1 MIKKYFTTTLRHLW
15 RHRLFTALNV
25 FGLAISISSCWIIYR
40 IVGYEYSYEKGLSNR
55 KNTYRLITGFVFDEK
70 EQYNGGVSKPLYRGI
85 REQIAGLDNVVPVFG
100 IWLKSLQ
107 VNSPNEKPLTIDE
120 PADIAATDST
130 YFNMLSYHWIAGKKS
145 TALAAP
151 ESVVLTES
159 RAKKYFPNKKPEEIL
174 NQTITYYGWR
184 DTVTRKVTGIVA
196 DYETASEFT
205 TREFC
210 SLPTKAYD
218 LAMWTNTNG
227 SDKLYLQI
235 KDGINADK
243 LLKQIDDLSAK
254 KRKEFEQNQA
264 DNFKYKEW
272 YELLPLSESH
282 FSTYINE
289 YGIRKASKPVLY
301 GLTGIALFLLA
312 LACINYINMS
322 IASIPQRAKEI
333 GVRKTLGS
341 NKAQLIGQF
350 LCETLIT
357 TFLAGILSYA
367 FSQLGFWM
375 LKDIIPPGVTPS
387 GSILQLIAFI
397 LVLSITVMALAG
409 LYPGWL
415 ITRVKAVNVFRNSS
429 FKQKNSKGFSLQK
442 VLIVFQFVIALVFI
456 TSAIIVGKQMHYA
469 ITTDMGFNKDAVVLV
484 DIPWKYSS
492 EKKYENKQF
501 ALLAELKT
509 IPGIQNI
516 SLGREPMTNN
526 YSSSQFEYARDSK
539 EPIKRQVF
547 RKWVDTAYL
556 NLYQMKLLAG
566 RNIRTS
572 DTANEYVINETAM
585 HAFGFASPQDAIGK
599 MIGQQNEKF
608 PIVGV
613 VKDFHMQDFYTTI
626 DPMALESDKDNL
638 TTFNIKLSSDASQ
651 WQKTLKAIEKK
662 WYEFYP
668 PESFSYKFYDEAIA
682 QMYQQEQHLTRL
694 IDLATAISIFIS
706 CLGLF
711 GLTVLTAFQRTKEI
725 GIRKVLGASVAGI
738 VHLLSKEYMVLII
751 IAIGI
756 STPMAWWAMNKWLE
770 KFAYRITI
778 EWWMF
783 LLAGIIAIIIAL
795 ITVSFQSIKAA
806 IANPVKSLRTE

>member
-1 MIKKYFTTTLRHLW
+1 
-15 RHRLFTALNV
+15 LFTGLNV

-40 IVGYEYSYEKGLSNR
+40 IVGYEYSYEKSLPN
-55 KNTYRLITGFVFDEK
+55 KNNTYRLITGFVFDEK
-70 EQYNGGVSKPLYRGI
+70 EQYNGGVCKPLYKGI
-85 REQIAGLDNVVPVFG
+85 REQVAGLDNVVPVFG
-100 IWLKSLQ
+100 LWQKSLE
-107 VNSPNEKPLTIDE
+107 VNSPNEKPLSIDE
-120 PADIAATDST
+120 PSEIAATDST
-130 YFNMLSYHWIAGKKS
+130 YFDMLPYRWILGNKS
-145 TALAAP
+145 TALSAP
-151 ESVVLTES
+151 ETVVLTES
-159 RAKKYFPNKKPEEIL
+159 RAKKYFPNKKPDELL
-174 NQTITYYGWR
+174 NKTITYYGWR
-184 DTVTRKVTGIVA
+184 DTVTRRVTGIVA
-196 DYETASEFT
+196 DYDAPSEFT
-205 TREFC
+205 TQEFC
-210 SLPTKAYD
+210 SLPTRAYD
-218 LAMWTNTNG
+218 LATWTNTNG
-227 SDKLYLQI
+227 SDKVYLQI
-235 KDGINADK
+235 RKGTDK
-243 LLKQIDDLSAK
+243 NKIIKQIDDLAAR
-254 KRKEFEQNQA
+254 KRKEFEQTQA

-282 FSTYINE
+282 FSTYVNE
-289 YGIRKASKPVLY
+289 YGVRKASKPVLY
-301 GLTGIALFLLA
+301 GLTGIAIFLLV

-341 NKAQLIGQF
+341 NRTQLIGQF

-357 TFLAGILSYA
+357 AFLGGILSYA

-375 LKDIIPPGVTPS
+375 LKDIIPPGITPLTS
-387 GSILQLIAFI
+387 LLQLGIFI
-397 LVLSITVMALAG
+397 LALSVMVMALAG
-409 LYPGWL
+409 FYPGWL
-415 ITRVKAVNVFRNSS
+415 ITKVKAVNVFKNSS
-429 FKQKNSKGFSLQK
+429 FRQKNKQGFSLQK

-484 DIPWKYSS
+484 DIPWKYSTD
-492 EKKYENKQF
+492 KKYDNKQF
-501 ALLAELKT
+501 SLLAELKT
-509 IPGIQNI
+509 VPGVQDI
-516 SLGREPMTNN
+516 SLGREPMTSN
-526 YSSSQFEYARDSK
+526 YSSSQFEYAREGK
-539 EPIKRQVF
+539 ESVKRQVF

-566 RNIRTS
+566 RNIHAS
-572 DTANEYVINETAM
+572 DTVNEYVINETAM
-585 HAFGFASPQDAIGK
+585 HAFGFVSPQDAIGK
-599 MIGQQNEKF
+599 MIGQQNQKF

-626 DPMALESDKDNL
+626 DPMAFENDKDRL
-638 TTFNIKLSSDASQ
+638 TTFNIKLGSDASH
-651 WQKTLKAIEKK
+651 WQKTLKAVEKK

-668 PESFSYKFYDEAIA
+668 PESFSFKFYDEAIA
-682 QMYQQEQHLTRL
+682 QMYQEEQHLSRL

-725 GIRKVLGASVAGI
+725 GIRKVLGASVTGI
-738 VHLLSKEYMVLII
+738 VNLLSKEYIVLII
-751 IAIGI
+751 IAICI
-756 STPMAWWAMNKWLE
+756 STPLAWWAMNKWLE